1 MGNIKIKRATKKGVD
16 GRGIRFEPMDEYG
29 NRQPYADLRRL
40 REYHSSPEFQKS
52 LTECVKGLLPR

>member
-1 MGNIKIKRATKKGVD
+1 MENIKIKRAAKEEFD
-16 GRGIRFEPMDEYG
+16 GREICFDAMDEYG
-29 NRQPYADLRRL
+29 NQQPYADLRRL